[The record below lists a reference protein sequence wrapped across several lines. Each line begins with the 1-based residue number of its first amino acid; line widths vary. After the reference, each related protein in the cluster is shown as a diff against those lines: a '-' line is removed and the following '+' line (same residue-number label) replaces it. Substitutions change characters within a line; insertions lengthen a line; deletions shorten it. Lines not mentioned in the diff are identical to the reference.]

1 MDVALL
7 TDSASCLPPGSAP
20 ALSVLPLHV
29 VVAGRRG
36 DSREVGH
43 AELVE
48 VLRSSSHGVRVSTS
62 RVSPGEFAEGYREL
76 VARTGCRDIVSVH
89 LSGGVSGTVEA
100 ARLAAQA
107 VADEVQVRVVD
118 SRMVGMALG
127 WATQDA
133 AALAASGGS
142 ADEVEELVHR
152 RLEGSQAWF
161 YVDTLEH
168 LRRGGRLARS
178 QAVLGSALAIKPL
191 LTLTEGEVVLAER
204 VRTRGKALARL
215 EVIVAD
221 AVAQVRAGGGRPR
234 LGVHE
239 LDAEEAAAALAGRL
253 GERLDVE
260 IVVLPLDPSLGVHT
274 GPGTLGVVIADAG

>member
-7 TDSASCLPPGSAP
+7 TDSASCLPRGTAG

-48 VLRSSSHGVRVSTS
+48 VLRAPSHGVRVSTS

-76 VARTGCRDIVSVH
+76 VAQTGCRDIVSVH

-127 WATQDA
+127 WAAQDA
-133 AALAASGGS
+133 AALAAAGGT
-142 ADEVEELVHR
+142 AEEVEELVHR

-191 LTLTEGEVVLAER
+191 LTVSEGEVVLAER

-215 EVIVAD
+215 DVVVGD
-221 AVAQVRAGGGRPR
+221 AVAQVRAGGGHPR
-234 LGVHE
+234 VAVHE
-239 LDAEEAAAALAGRL
+239 LDAEEAAARLAERL
-253 GERLDVE
+253 GERLEVE
-260 IVVLPLDPSLGVHT
+260 TVVLPLDPSLGVHT